1 MPASPKMTRNFERFH
16 QDQMLVE
23 GCLHGEPEAWSA
35 LVDKYKN
42 LIFSIPV
49 KQGFSADEAADIF
62 QTVCLTL
69 ISELPRL
76 REPRALPA
84 WLIQTT
90 AHKCFRWRNEG
101 QRYVDMSARE
111 EMLPGEPSKIPETL
125 VAELERE
132 QILRNAVAELSQD
145 CRRMVE
151 LLFYRVPSPSYD
163 DIATAL
169 QIPKGSIGPT
179 RMRCL
184 EKLKR
189 SLEKNGF

>member
-1 MPASPKMTRNFERFH
+1 MPESSKAARSFETSR
-16 QDQMLVE
+16 QDRVLVD

-42 LIFSIPV
+42 LIFSIPI
-49 KQGFSADEAADIF
+49 KQGFSADDAADIF
-62 QTVCLTL
+62 QAVCLTL
-69 ISELPRL
+69 VSELPRL

-90 AHKCFRWRNEG
+90 AHKCFRWRSEVH
-101 QRYVDMSARE
+101 RYVDLVGRE
-111 EMLPGEPSKIPETL
+111 ETLSSETSEIPEAL
-125 VAELERE
+125 VVALDREQMLRNSVAELPR
-132 QILRNAVAELSQD
+132 D

-151 LLFYRVPSPSYD
+151 LLFYQVPPLSYD
-163 DIATAL
+163 DVAAAL
-169 QIPKGSIGPT
+169 AIPKGSIGPT

-189 SLEKNGF
+189 LLEKNGF

>member
-1 MPASPKMTRNFERFH
+1 
-16 QDQMLVE
+16 MLVE

-69 ISELPRL
+69 LSELPRL

-90 AHKCFRWRNEG
+90 AHKCFRWKNEG

-111 EMLPGEPSKIPETL
+111 EMLPGEPSAIPETL

-132 QILRNAVAELSQD
+132 QILRNAVAELPQD

-151 LLFYRVPSPSYD
+151 LLFYRFPSSSYD

>member
-1 MPASPKMTRNFERFH
+1 MPASPKMTRNFETSH

-69 ISELPRL
+69 ISQLPRL

-90 AHKCFRWRNEG
+90 AHKCFRWKNKG

-111 EMLPGEPSKIPETL
+111 EMLAGEPSQIPEML

-132 QILRNAVAELSQD
+132 QILRNAVAELPQD

-151 LLFYRVPSPSYD
+151 LLFYRVPSLSYD